1 MAFAPRLRRGSVRR
15 FALAKEDPLKLSAC
29 LLRFGFVLSAVP
41 LAAQEGTDLEML
53 TRIRQEGFR
62 HSSVMPLASELMDGI
77 GPRLTGS
84 PNMKLANE
92 WARQK
97 LQAWGLANAHLEGW
111 GPFGRGWEYE
121 KSSVRMV
128 APDHAEL
135 LALPEAWTPGTAGA
149 VRGPAVRVRAST
161 KEELEKYRGKLAG
174 RIVFFGEVPEVKPH
188 EKAESE
194 RYGEK
199 ALTELFEYE
208 IPGGP
213 PRYDR
218 EAYRKR
224 RELVRAA
231 NEFFAEEKALA
242 VVTPSRHDGGVLSV
256 QSAGG
261 WKKDE
266 EPARLPDLVM
276 ALEHFGRIARL
287 LERDVPVDLE
297 LDVAARFLDSD
308 PMSSNV
314 VAEIPGT
321 DKRGEVVMLGAHF
334 DSWHAGTGATDNG
347 AGSVVMLEAVRILK
361 ALGAPPRRTI
371 RIALWSGEEQGLLGS
386 KAYVAEHFATRP
398 EPTDPEQKKLPDWL
412 RKPTWPITTKPEH
425 ARLSA
430 YFNVDNGGGKIR
442 GIYTEE
448 NAAVVPLF
456 ESWIAPVKD
465 LGVTTVTMRTTGG
478 TDHQSFD
485 AVGLPG
491 FQFIQDE
498 LEYETRTH
506 HTNLDTYERLQRND
520 LMQAAVVAAWFA
532 WEAAMRPEML
542 PRKPLPRERPEEKK
556 EPARPVSEMPAHAA
570 R

>member
-1 MAFAPRLRRGSVRR
+1 
-15 FALAKEDPLKLSAC
+15 LKLGTGLLAFC
-29 LLRFGFVLSAVP
+29 LALSALP
-41 LAAQEGTDLEML
+41 LPAEEHVDLEMV
-53 TRIRQEGFR
+53 TRIRQDGFR
-62 HSSVMPLASELMDGI
+62 NSSVMQLASELMDGI

-84 PNMKLANE
+84 TNLKLAEE

-97 LQAWGLANAHLEGW
+97 FTAWGLANAHLESW

-121 KSSVRMV
+121 KSSVRMI

-135 LALPEAWTPGTAGA
+135 LALPEAWTPGTAGPI
-149 VRGPAVRVRAST
+149 RGPAIYVRAPT
-161 KEELEKYRGKLAG
+161 KEDLEKYRGKVAG
-174 RIVFFGEVPEVKPH
+174 RIVFFGDVPETRPH
-188 EKAESE
+188 EKAESQ
-194 RYGEK
+194 RYDEK
-199 ALTELFEYE
+199 SLSELFEYE

-218 EAYRKR
+218 EAFRKR
-224 RELVRAA
+224 RELRRIAGK
-231 NEFFAEEKALA
+231 FFAEEKALA
-242 VVTPSRHDGGVLSV
+242 VITPSRRDGTVLAV

-266 EPARLPDLVM
+266 EPASLPGLVM
-276 ALEHFGRIARL
+276 SLDHFGRITRL
-287 LERDVPVDLE
+287 LERNVAVDLE
-297 LDVAARFLDSD
+297 LDVAARFLDGD
-308 PMSSNV
+308 PMQSNV

-347 AGSVVMLEAVRILK
+347 AGSVVMMEVMRILK
-361 ALGAPPRRTI
+361 ALGTPPRRTI

-398 EPTDPEQKKLPDWL
+398 EPTDPEQKKLPEWL
-412 RKPTWPITTKPEH
+412 RKPTFPITTKPEH

-430 YFNVDNGGGKIR
+430 YFNVDNGSGKIR

-448 NAAVVPLF
+448 NAAVVPIF
-456 ESWIAPVKD
+456 EGWMAPLKD
-465 LGVTTVTMRTTGG
+465 LGVTTVTMRDTGG
-478 TDHQSFD
+478 TDHESFD

-506 HTNLDTYERLQRND
+506 HTNLDTYERLQRQD
-520 LMQAAVVAAWFA
+520 LMQAAVVVACFA
-532 WEAAMRPEML
+532 WEAAMRPDML
-542 PRKPLPRERPEEKK
+542 PRKPLPRERPAGKG
-556 EPARPVSEMPAHAA
+556 VSEKPSPAAA

>member
-1 MAFAPRLRRGSVRR
+1 MKLAAGLLVV
-15 FALAKEDPLKLSAC
+15 ALALLASPL
-29 LLRFGFVLSAVP
+29 P
-41 LAAQEGTDLEML
+41 AQEHVDLGMV
-53 TRIRQEGFR
+53 TRIREEGFR
-62 HSSVMPLASELMDGI
+62 DSNVMQLASELMDGV

-84 PNMKLANE
+84 SNLKLAEE

-97 LQAWGLANAHLEGW
+97 FAAWGLANVHLESW

-121 KSSVRMV
+121 KSSVRMI

-135 LALPEAWTPGTAGA
+135 LALPEAWTPGTAGPL
-149 VRGPAVRVRAST
+149 RGPAISVRASS
-161 KEELEKYRGKLAG
+161 KEDLEKYRGKVAG
-174 RIVFFGEVPEVKPH
+174 RIVFFGDVPETKPH
-188 EKAESE
+188 EKVESQ
-194 RYGEK
+194 RFDEK
-199 ALTELFEYE
+199 ALSELFEYE

-218 EAYRKR
+218 EAFRKR
-224 RELVRAA
+224 RELRQMAGK
-231 NEFFAEEKALA
+231 FFADEKALA
-242 VVTPSRHDGGVLSV
+242 IVTPSRRDGAVLAV

-266 EPARLPDLVM
+266 EPARLPGLVM
-276 ALEHFGRIARL
+276 SLDHFGRVARL
-287 LERDVPVDLE
+287 LQRNVPVDLE
-297 LDVAARFLDSD
+297 LDVAARFLDTD
-308 PMSSNV
+308 PMQANV

-347 AGSVVMLEAVRILK
+347 AGSVVMMEVMRILK
-361 ALGAPPRRTI
+361 ALATPPRRTI

-386 KAYVAEHFATRP
+386 KAYVAQHFATRP
-398 EPTDPEQKKLPDWL
+398 EPADPEQKKLPDWL
-412 RKPTWPITTKPEH
+412 RKPTFPITTKPEH
-425 ARLSA
+425 AKLAA
-430 YFNVDNGGGKIR
+430 YFNVDNGSGKIR

-448 NAAVVPLF
+448 NAAVVPVF
-456 ESWIAPVKD
+456 ESWMAPLKD
-465 LGVTTVTMRTTGG
+465 LGVTTVTMRDTGG

-506 HTNLDTYERLQRND
+506 HTNLDTYERLQRQD
-520 LMQAAVVAAWFA
+520 LMQAAVVVACFA

-542 PRKPLPRERPEEKK
+542 PRKPLPTERPAARSVPE
-556 EPARPVSEMPAHAA
+556 RPVSGGAA
-570 R
+570 GGAR

>member
-1 MAFAPRLRRGSVRR
+1 MKLVAGLL
-15 FALAKEDPLKLSAC
+15 ALSLTLSA
-29 LLRFGFVLSAVP
+29 P
-41 LAAQEGTDLEML
+41 LPAEERMDLETV

-62 HSSVMPLASELMDGI
+62 NSSVMQLASELMDGV

-84 PNMKLANE
+84 PNMKLADE
-92 WARQK
+92 WARQR
-97 LQAWGLANAHLEGW
+97 LAAWGLANAHLESW

-121 KSSVRMV
+121 KASVRMT

-135 LALPEAWTPGTAGA
+135 LALPGAWSPGTAGA
-149 VRGPAVRVRAST
+149 IRGPAVRVRASA
-161 KEELEKYRGKLAG
+161 KEDLEKSKGKLAG
-174 RIVFFGEVPEVKPH
+174 RIVFFGEMPEVKPH

-194 RYGEK
+194 RYDEK
-199 ALTELFEYE
+199 ALTEVFEYE

-218 EAYRKR
+218 EAYRRR
-224 RELVRAA
+224 RELARIADK
-231 NEFFAEEKALA
+231 FFAEEKALA
-242 VVTPSRHDGGVLSV
+242 IVTPSRRDGGVLAV

-266 EPARLPDLVM
+266 EPARLPALVM
-276 ALEHFGRIARL
+276 SVEHFGRIARL
-287 LERDVPVDLE
+287 LERNIPVELELE

-308 PMSSNV
+308 PMQSNV

-321 DKRGEVVMLGAHF
+321 DKKGEVVMLGAHF

-347 AGSVVMLEAVRILK
+347 AGSVVMMEAMRILK
-361 ALGAPPRRTI
+361 ALGTKPRRTI

-386 KAYVAEHFATRP
+386 KAYVAQHFATRP

-425 ARLSA
+425 ARLCA
-430 YFNVDNGGGKIR
+430 YFNVDNGSGRIR

-448 NAAVVPLF
+448 NAAVVPIF
-456 ESWIAPVKD
+456 ESWIEPLKD

-478 TDHQSFD
+478 TDHESFD
-485 AVGLPG
+485 RVGLPG

-506 HTNLDTYERLQRND
+506 HTNLDTFERLQRGD
-520 LMQAAVVAAWFA
+520 LMQAAVVVACFA
-532 WEAAMRPEML
+532 WQAAIRPEML
-542 PRKPLPRERPEEKK
+542 PRKRLPQERPGEKD
-556 EPARPVSEMPAHAA
+556 EPAKPAAAEAAA
-570 R
+570 RSAR